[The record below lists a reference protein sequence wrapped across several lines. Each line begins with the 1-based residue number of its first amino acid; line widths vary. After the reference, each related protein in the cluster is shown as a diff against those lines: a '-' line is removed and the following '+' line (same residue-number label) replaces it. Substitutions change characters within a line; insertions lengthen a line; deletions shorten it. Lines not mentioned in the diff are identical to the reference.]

1 MTPPSPENTDFVN
14 AIKSE
19 LLIPYLIEKQEAEP
33 VLIVVC
39 LDVAAIAFEEES
51 GFSIEYTDDNDDGNN
66 DNEVIPKK
74 IVVSL
79 QSSGSSELLRVEAE
93 NKLGGL
99 LDLTVKICDAA
110 IKRGLRSSP
119 SEKDIYGNSCTV
131 SPSTFESLRRSTLSP
146 SFLPSTPALPEHP
159 AIVYHIK
166 QTMADPGFDGVER
179 HSPPLTAVRPK
190 IEPSSSPPPDI
201 PPRTHISSTTNNHED
216 DGTQNTCGDA
226 TLIESL
232 TGGNTEMIQSA
243 VKNGLPPDQ
252 GDKDLMKDVTLHG
265 NQAPENPTRKRIYRT
280 AFGALE
286 QGNGQTLPP
295 AQRRVAGDGHPN
307 GGLLTNSSKGFPE
320 VFYTDDTSP

>member
-110 IKRGLRSSP
+110 IKRGPRSSP
-119 SEKDIYGNSCTV
+119 SEKDIYGKYFYFLS
-131 SPSTFESLRRSTLSP
+131 SQAKSITLSVI
-146 SFLPSTPALPEHP
+146 SMCQSR
-159 AIVYHIK
+159 IVANWPI
-166 QTMADPGFDGVER
+166 
-179 HSPPLTAVRPK
+179 
-190 IEPSSSPPPDI
+190 
-201 PPRTHISSTTNNHED
+201 
-216 DGTQNTCGDA
+216 
-226 TLIESL
+226 
-232 TGGNTEMIQSA
+232 
-243 VKNGLPPDQ
+243 
-252 GDKDLMKDVTLHG
+252 
-265 NQAPENPTRKRIYRT
+265 
-280 AFGALE
+280 
-286 QGNGQTLPP
+286 
-295 AQRRVAGDGHPN
+295 
-307 GGLLTNSSKGFPE
+307 
-320 VFYTDDTSP
+320 FYTLQACRFFINHIRFSRRY

>member
-19 LLIPYLIEKQEAEP
+19 LFIPYLIEKQEAEP

-110 IKRGLRSSP
+110 IKRGPRSSP
-119 SEKDIYGNSCTV
+119 SEKDIYGKY
-131 SPSTFESLRRSTLSP
+131 FY
-146 SFLPSTPALPEHP
+146 FLFSQEKK
-159 AIVYHIK
+159 YH
-166 QTMADPGFDGVER
+166 T
-179 HSPPLTAVRPK
+179 
-190 IEPSSSPPPDI
+190 
-201 PPRTHISSTTNNHED
+201 
-216 DGTQNTCGDA
+216 
-226 TLIESL
+226 
-232 TGGNTEMIQSA
+232 
-243 VKNGLPPDQ
+243 
-252 GDKDLMKDVTLHG
+252 
-265 NQAPENPTRKRIYRT
+265 KR
-280 AFGALE
+280 
-286 QGNGQTLPP
+286 
-295 AQRRVAGDGHPN
+295 D
-307 GGLLTNSSKGFPE
+307 
-320 VFYTDDTSP
+320 